1 MRTIMDIK
9 QSLESLNQRY
19 HNMNCKK
26 EAPTFHASGRF
37 LLLICSN
44 KPSTHEANNLFG
56 SADYNQ
62 HVFE

>member
-1 MRTIMDIK
+1 MDIK

-19 HNMNCKK
+19 HNMICKQK
-26 EAPTFHASGRF
+26 APTFHTSGRF

-44 KPSTHEANNLFG
+44 KPSTHEANNLSG